1 MLPQKF
7 SKDHLVLIYIRLK
20 LFEKKFKASTAG
32 DFFIMKYFF
41 DSSES
46 SKEKV
51 KLDGQSMNADSD
63 GNAEKNI
70 RIEMKKFFK
79 KSILIVL
86 SFEPPNSLFIQLS
99 MSVAGSIP
107 YIP

>member
-7 SKDHLVLIYIRLK
+7 SKDHLVLIFIRLK
-20 LFEKKFKASTAG
+20 LNEKKFRASTAD

-41 DSSES
+41 DTSES

-51 KLDGQSMNADSD
+51 KLDGQSMNADR
-63 GNAEKNI
+63 NAEKNI
-70 RIEMKKFFK
+70 RNEMKKFFK

-86 SFEPPNSLFIQLS
+86 SFEPPNSLLIQLI
-99 MSVAGSIP
+99 MSVGGSIP

>member
-1 MLPQKF
+1 M
-7 SKDHLVLIYIRLK
+7 I
-20 LFEKKFKASTAG
+20 
-32 DFFIMKYFF
+32 FFIMKDFF
-41 DSSES
+41 DTSES

-51 KLDGQSMNADSD
+51 KLDGRSMNADSD

-70 RIEMKKFFK
+70 HNKMKIFFT

-86 SFEPPNSLFIQLS
+86 SFEPPNSHLIQLS

-107 YIP
+107 YIPYFFLEK

>member
-1 MLPQKF
+1 MLIF
-7 SKDHLVLIYIRLK
+7 IRLK
-20 LFEKKFKASTAG
+20 LNEKKFRASTAD
-32 DFFIMKYFF
+32 DFFIMKDFF
-41 DSSES
+41 DTSES

-51 KLDGQSMNADSD
+51 KLDGQSMNADR
-63 GNAEKNI
+63 NAEKNI
-70 RIEMKKFFK
+70 RNEMKKFFK

-86 SFEPPNSLFIQLS
+86 SFEPPNSLLIQLS

>member
-1 MLPQKF
+1 MLPKKF

-20 LFEKKFKASTAG
+20 LNEKKFKASTAG

-51 KLDGQSMNADSD
+51 KLDGQSMNADCD

-70 RIEMKKFFK
+70 RNEMKFF
-79 KSILIVL
+79 
-86 SFEPPNSLFIQLS
+86 F
-99 MSVAGSIP
+99 
-107 YIP
+107 

>member
-7 SKDHLVLIYIRLK
+7 LKDPLVLIYIRLK
-20 LFEKKFKASTAG
+20 LNEKKFTASTAG
-32 DFFIMKYFF
+32 DFFIMKDFF
-41 DSSES
+41 DTSES

-70 RIEMKKFFK
+70 RNEMKKFFK

-86 SFEPPNSLFIQLS
+86 SFDF
-99 MSVAGSIP
+99 
-107 YIP
+107 